1 RALEDLE
8 REDPETFR
16 RLERRALAQERIRR
30 ALGVS
35 DRALAPRR
43 PRRSPARAAISAA
56 MTALG
61 ALPAIAG
68 ATIHALPAALT
79 DLATRRI
86 ATTSAQVA
94 FVRIAAGAIFFAAGY
109 VALGWALLFRW
120 GMRPEMAAGV
130 LAVSAL
136 LGACAL
142 AYTPR
147 ARAWMERW
155 RLGWIAL
162 RHPSLVR
169 RAHREEEWLERRVAA
184 LLEYA
189 LEVADVD
196 PAYTPVLELGARP
209 SPLQR

>member
-1 RALEDLE
+1 MRH
-8 REDPETFR
+8 
-16 RLERRALAQERIRR
+16 
-30 ALGVS
+30 S
-35 DRALAPRR
+35 RR
-43 PRRSPARAAISAA
+43 PRAHAALSAA
-56 MTALG
+56 TTALG

-68 ATIHALPAALT
+68 AVIHALPAALT

-86 ATTSAQVA
+86 ATTPAQVA
-94 FVRIAAGAIFFAAGY
+94 FVRIAAGAIFLVAGY
-109 VALGWALLFRW
+109 LALGWALLFRL
-120 GMRPEMAAGV
+120 GLGPEMTAGV

-147 ARAWMERW
+147 ARAWMERR

-162 RHPSLVR
+162 RHPGLVR
-169 RAHREEEWLERRVAA
+169 RARREEEWLERRVAA